1 MSNDYDSE
9 KFHGDNETDD
19 KLLYGSETPN
29 IPELIAELN
38 RSYLFGSN
46 IHEVNENDDIRFCRW
61 NGQTSDGKKFSKNR
75 DEDDPALPFEGASDA
90 RVRLIDRI
98 INEQTALWM
107 NSLKGAKLGVSGRTS
122 DDAATAGG
130 MGILLEYVARG
141 RQNQE
146 MRREAEMYGQ
156 YTNQYGWSAMHIG
169 WEQEMGTKENKFTI
183 SDLVNMSMEATR
195 GNPESPFANIPQ
207 FVMDKDKEEIAV
219 GLMVASQQKYDEKQC
234 LKIVRD
240 LRAQGFTSIY
250 EETLIKNLPV
260 ITALKPYDE
269 LSFPPETIDLQKARL
284 IFRKVFMTELEVRAM
299 INTDGWSEEGV
310 EDAIKTKGMFTLWR
324 DPNIVPINRSMNDY
338 RSKTANLIEVSYAY
352 YRQLN
357 ESGNPCIYYTV
368 FSPNAQGDTHLKHGK
383 LGYAHGKYPFVVLR
397 REYIRKAVYESR
409 GITDILSTDQAE
421 LKAQHDS
428 MRDRTAFETVPPLM
442 YKRRVGG
449 TGRIGPA
456 MLLPVSDVND
466 YKWME
471 PPKGTPTIAE
481 FVVATVEKNA
491 SAYFGLVREDTP
503 PALAQMLQQNSV
515 DNWLTAW
522 TEIYTQMLQLCLQYL
537 DGVEIERITS
547 LPMPKMID
555 DIGHQYDFEVKF
567 DVRNLY
573 SDLVLEKLQAITQFV
588 LPMDSGGV
596 IDKNKL
602 VQKAIEAIAPDSA
615 RELIINNQS
624 ASQKLYKDVQTE
636 IGMMMLGNEASYVEN
651 DPTAATKMQYLQDI
665 MSKNPK
671 AQQASQQDQMF
682 GMMLQNYVKNLQMS
696 VMQEQNKQIGRI
708 GVSPIAD
715 KMKQQGQGG
724 QQAPTINNNINV
736 NSNNQQPQGNEGY

>member
-1 MSNDYDSE
+1 MSKQD
-9 KFHGDNETDD
+9 KFMGDNTTDD
-19 KLLYGSETPN
+19 KLLYGSETPD
-29 IPELIAELN
+29 IQQLIFELN

-46 IHEVNENDDIRFCRW
+46 VHEVNDNDDIRYCRW

-122 DDAATAGG
+122 DDSATAGG
-130 MGILLEYVARG
+130 MQMLLEYVARG
-141 RQNQE
+141 RQNQD

-169 WEQEMGTKENKFTI
+169 WEQEMGTVEERFTI
-183 SDLVNMSMEATR
+183 SDLVNIATEMASQ
-195 GNPESPFANIPQ
+195 NPESPLASLPSIILDPAQDELAVTLVANYMPS
-207 FVMDKDKEEIAV
+207 MSEKDIRRMVKELREQSYAV
-219 GLMVASQQKYDEKQC
+219 
-234 LKIVRD
+234 
-240 LRAQGFTSIY
+240 IY
-250 EETLIKNLPV
+250 KETLIKNLPV
-260 ITALKPYDE
+260 VTALKPYDE
-269 LSFPPETIDLQKARL
+269 ISFPPETIDLQKARL

-299 INTDGWSEEGV
+299 INTDDWNEEGV
-310 EDAIKTKGMFTLWR
+310 DDAIKTKGMFTLWR
-324 DPNIVPINRSMNDY
+324 DPNIVPVNRSMNDY

-357 ESGNPCIYYTV
+357 EAGNPCIYYTI

-481 FVVATVEKNA
+481 FVVNTVEKNA

-522 TEIYTQMLQLCLQYL
+522 TEIYSQMLQLSLQYM
-537 DGVEIERITS
+537 DVVEVERITS
-547 LPMPKMID
+547 LPMPKVID
-555 DIGHQYDFEVKF
+555 NITHQYDFEVKF

-573 SDLVLEKLQAITQFV
+573 SDLVLEKLQAISQFV

-596 IDKNKL
+596 IDRNRM

-615 RELIINNQS
+615 KELIINNAS
-624 ASQKLYKDVQTE
+624 ASQRLYKDVQTE

-651 DPTAATKMQYLQDI
+651 DPTASTKMQYLQDI
-665 MSKNPK
+665 MSKNQK

-682 GMMLQNYVKNLQMS
+682 GLLLQNYVKNLQMS

-708 GVSPIAD
+708 GVSPVAD
-715 KMKQQGQGG
+715 KMKQEGQGG